1 MSIVCPNDPA
11 LVKPM
16 RSILIPLLTLCSL
29 STAAELT
36 VSMQHRQAGQRLT
49 LDSLRYQTSAEE
61 TYSISRL
68 SYLLSEFALETTEG
82 QWTELTDHT
91 AWIDYAKRRTE
102 FSLPNIPEGNYR
114 AIRFSVGIDETRNH
128 ADPAQYEATHP
139 LNPNLNQLHWN
150 WQGGYIFLAL
160 EGRYRSGDELAGYVY
175 HLANDPNRT
184 RINLPLKL
192 DLSKDAGLE
201 IAFDLAALFNSP
213 EPISFAGDGSST
225 HSHPDDVIANKLS
238 SNLPSAFQIMRI
250 AELAAKL
257 TAPPAAP
264 IDLPE
269 TYTPYRFSMSRSFPI
284 PALPTDNPLIEERV
298 ALGEKLFFDTRLSVN
313 ETISCS
319 SCHKPAS
326 GFSDGQKRSTGIN
339 RSRTTRHS
347 MPVFNLAW
355 KDRFFWDGRSPSLR
369 EQALQPIENPLE
381 MGEDLDNVVAK
392 LKASY
397 DYPAAFKTAF
407 GSGTISPETIGLAL
421 EAYQLT
427 LTSYDSKFDQAMQ
440 GKAELSDA
448 EKRGFELFMS
458 EFEPRS
464 GRYGADCFHC
474 HGGALFSDHQFH
486 NNGLPI
492 TDDDLGLE
500 EVSERASD
508 RRKFSTPSLR
518 NIALT
523 APYMHDGRFA
533 TLAEVV
539 AHYSNGIESSDTLD
553 PNLAKHPRGGLQLS
567 KDDQAALVAFLK
579 TLTDPTYQ
587 D

>member
-1 MSIVCPNDPA
+1 MFTAILRVAPFCAA
-11 LVKPM
+11 LL
-16 RSILIPLLTLCSL
+16 ILCLPQIS
-29 STAAELT
+29 AASELT
-36 VSMQHRQAGQRLT
+36 ISMRHHVAGQRLT
-49 LDSLRYQTSAEE
+49 LDSLRLTNTDKE
-61 TYSISRL
+61 TFSISRL
-68 SYLLSEFALETTEG
+68 SYLLSEFALETEEG
-82 QWTELTDHT
+82 QWVELTDSV
-91 AWIDYAKRRTE
+91 AWIDYGKRRTE
-102 FSLPNIPEGNYR
+102 FSLPNIPEGDYR
-114 AIRFSVGIDETRNH
+114 AIRFSVGVDEARNH
-128 ADPAQYEATHP
+128 ADPAQYKATHP

-160 EGRYRSGDELAGYVY
+160 EGRTRTGDELAGYVY
-175 HLANDPNRT
+175 HLANDANRT

-213 EPISFAGDGSST
+213 EPISFATDGSST
-225 HSHPDDVIANKLS
+225 HSPPDDVIANKLS
-238 SNLPSAFQIMRI
+238 RNLPSAFQIMRVI
-250 AELAAKL
+250 EFAAKS
-257 TAPPAAP
+257 ASPPAAP

-269 TYTPYRFSMSRSFPI
+269 TYTPYRFNMSRSFPI

-298 ALGEKLFFDTRLSVN
+298 ALGEKLFFDTRLSAN

-339 RSRTTRHS
+339 RSLTRRHS
-347 MPVFNLAW
+347 MPLFNLAW

-369 EQALQPIENPLE
+369 AQALEPIENPLE
-381 MGEDLDNVVAK
+381 MGETLDNVVAK

-407 GSGTISPETIGLAL
+407 GSGSISAETIGLAL

-427 LTSYDSKFDQAMQ
+427 LTSYNSKFDQAMQ
-440 GKAELSDA
+440 GKAELSEA
-448 EKRGFELFMS
+448 EKRGFELFMM

-492 TDDDLGLE
+492 TDDDLGLA
-500 EVSERASD
+500 EVSERTSD
-508 RRKFSTPSLR
+508 QRKFSTPSLR

-539 AHYSNGIESSDTLD
+539 AHYSSGVEASDTLD
-553 PNLAKHPRGGLQLS
+553 PNLAKHPKGGLQLS
-567 KDDQAALVAFLK
+567 VDDQAALVAFLRS
-579 TLTDPTYQ
+579 LTDPNYR
-587 D
+587 DL